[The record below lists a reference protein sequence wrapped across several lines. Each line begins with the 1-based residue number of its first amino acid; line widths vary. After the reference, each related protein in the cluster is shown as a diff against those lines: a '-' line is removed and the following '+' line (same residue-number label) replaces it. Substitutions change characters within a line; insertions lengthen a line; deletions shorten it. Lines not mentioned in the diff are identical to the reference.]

1 MPDHQHSYEE
11 LIQRIT
17 KLEEQNKN
25 LQSEA
30 IKYRTFFDSFPH
42 GITVSDSHGNI
53 IESNLIS
60 EQLLGINKEEHK
72 KREIS
77 GQEWRIIG
85 KDGNDMPANEWASVI
100 ALKENHLVT
109 GCEMGII
116 KPDSQT
122 TWLNVTAAP
131 IPLEGYGVAITYNDI
146 TEKKHAENA
155 LRESE
160 KRYRKIFNNKHVAML
175 VIDPETGSIIDAN
188 PSATTL
194 YGWSRPELTKMN
206 IKEINTL
213 PWDDLSSAMQKTKN
227 EKNKLFNFEHRLK
240 DGSIRDMEV
249 TSAPIEFDGKTYLFS
264 IIHDITERKKAEI
277 ALHENVSKYR
287 MLFDNAVD
295 AIFVADPDTGILV
308 DVNKKAEELTGYL
321 KSELIGK
328 HQAFIHPEEDS
339 EFYHQEFQNASECAG
354 GFFREMLVQTKD
366 GKHVPVEINSGGS
379 VKIGDK
385 RLHIGIFR
393 NITERK
399 VAEETLIKSEFLFRG
414 LYDNMTSGS
423 AIYEVIND
431 GSKGSDFI
439 VKSFNQKSLEIEGKT
454 LDQVIRKSLFDLRPN
469 IDDYGIIP
477 VMKKV
482 WETGEPAYF
491 PIKIY
496 QDEIFSNYYENYIFK
511 IPTGEIVTIYND
523 VTDQKNAEE
532 ALRKSEERFAL
543 AMEFANDG
551 LFDWNLET
559 NEIYY
564 SPVWKLMLGYEN
576 DELPNDFSIWETL
589 TNPEDAERSWKMQ
602 NELIN
607 KQRDRFEIEFRMKH
621 KDGHWV
627 DILSRAKAIFDKD
640 DTAIRIVG
648 THVDI
653 SERKTSE
660 KELKK
665 QRDLFELV
673 INSVPA
679 RIFWKDLNLVYLGCN
694 IHFAKDSGMKKPE
707 DVIGKDDYNLVWKKN
722 ADEYRADDELVIST
736 GKPKLNYEEGFLNR
750 EGKKVWWMTSKM
762 PLRSSDGKI
771 IGIIAISE
779 NITERKKTKKDKT
792 ILESKLQQ
800 AQKMESIG
808 TLAGGI
814 AHDFNNILSSIIG
827 FSELAL
833 GDAEKGTDLEDDLQE
848 IRNAGL
854 RAKDLVKQIL
864 TFARQTDEEVKPI
877 QVNVI
882 TFEVLKFIKSSIPST
897 IQINDKIESDSLI
910 MGSPTQIHQVLMNLC
925 TNAAYA
931 MEENGGI
938 LEISVNDTMI
948 DMMAMIPNLRPGD
961 YIEIKVTDTGMGIS
975 PQHIHTIFEPYF
987 TTKPVGEGTGMGL
1000 AVVHG
1005 IVESYGGKILVNSTI
1020 GQGTCFTIYLP
1031 ITKKRKVHTH
1041 SAKKDLPL
1049 GTENILF
1056 VDDEAPI
1063 AKMGSKVL
1071 EQIGYSVTTRTSS
1084 VEALELFRSKP
1095 QAFDLVI
1102 TDMTMPNMTGDKMAA
1117 KMMKIR
1123 SDIPVVLC
1131 TGYSK
1136 KISKES
1142 AADIGI
1148 KALVYKPVVKADL
1161 AKTVRKVLDEVNR
1174 TE

>member
-1 MPDHQHSYEE
+1 MNDKIRILIVEDNTIVAEDIKVRVERMGYHVTDCVTRGETAIKSVDKNTPDLILMDIKLKGDLNGIETSSSIHASRHDIPVIYLTAYADEETLERAKRTEPFGYIVKPFEDKDLRSAIEIAVYKHQMERKLKVSEE
-11 LIQRIT
+11 WLRTTLSSIGDGTIAT
-17 KLEEQNKN
+17 DMKGCVTFMNPVAESLTGWS
-25 LQSEA
+25 QSEA
-30 IKYRTFFDSFPH
+30 YGKPL
-42 GITVSDSHGNI
+42 TVVFNI
-53 IESNLIS
+53 IN
-60 EQLLGINKEEHK
+60 EQTRIPCENPVAKVIET
-72 KREIS
+72 
-77 GQEWRIIG
+77 GQIIG
-85 KDGNDMPANEWASVI
+85 LANHTLLITRDGRELPIKDSASPILLNGTDSMGVV
-100 ALKENHLVT
+100 LVFQD
-109 GCEMGII
+109 
-116 KPDSQT
+116 DSEAR
-122 TWLNVTAAP
+122 AAERK
-131 IPLEGYGVAITYNDI
+131 LREK
-146 TEKKHAENA
+146 EKKLRSTLDATPFPVAVVDLKDDRIFYWSSSA
-155 LRESE
+155 LELFGHTALTTSEWYQIAYPDPDYRQDMIDRWKPFLEIARES
-160 KRYRKIFNNKHVAML
+160 RHPVN
-175 VIDPETGSIIDAN
+175 TG
-188 PSATTL
+188 
-194 YGWSRPELTKMN
+194 
-206 IKEINTL
+206 
-213 PWDDLSSAMQKTKN
+213 
-227 EKNKLFNFEHRLK
+227 EHQITCK
-240 DGSIRDMEV
+240 D
-249 TSAPIEFDGKTYLFS
+249 
-264 IIHDITERKKAEI
+264 
-277 ALHENVSKYR
+277 
-287 MLFDNAVD
+287 
-295 AIFVADPDTGILV
+295 
-308 DVNKKAEELTGYL
+308 
-321 KSELIGK
+321 
-328 HQAFIHPEEDS
+328 
-339 EFYHQEFQNASECAG
+339 
-354 GFFREMLVQTKD
+354 
-366 GKHVPVEINSGGS
+366 GS
-379 VKIGDK
+379 VKICELYASFIQDN
-385 RLHIGIFR
+385 LIVTFN

-399 VAEETLIKSEFLFRG
+399 QAEDNLREAILQQNITIKAGNIGLWDWDLITNKVSYSAEWKKQIGYEDNEIADNFDEWKSRVHPDDLESALERVQKSIANLNQDHKSEFRFRHR
-414 LYDNMTSGS
+414 
-423 AIYEVIND
+423 D
-431 GSKGSDFI
+431 GSYHWILAQASI
-439 VKSFNQKSLEIEGKT
+439 L
-454 LDQVIRKSLFDLRPN
+454 
-469 IDDYGIIP
+469 
-477 VMKKV
+477 
-482 WETGEPAYF
+482 
-491 PIKIY
+491 
-496 QDEIFSNYYENYIFK
+496 QDESGQAI
-511 IPTGEIVTIYND
+511 
-523 VTDQKNAEE
+523 
-532 ALRKSEERFAL
+532 R
-543 AMEFANDG
+543 
-551 LFDWNLET
+551 
-559 NEIYY
+559 
-564 SPVWKLMLGYEN
+564 MLG
-576 DELPNDFSIWETL
+576 S
-589 TNPEDAERSWKMQ
+589 
-602 NELIN
+602 
-607 KQRDRFEIEFRMKH
+607 
-621 KDGHWV
+621 
-627 DILSRAKAIFDKD
+627 
-640 DTAIRIVG
+640 
-648 THVDI
+648 HVDI

-660 KELKK
+660 EELKK

-694 IHFAKDSGMKKPE
+694 IHFVKDSGMKKSE
-707 DVIGKDDYNLVWKKN
+707 DVIGKDDYVLVWKKD
-722 ADEYRADDELVIST
+722 ADEYRADDKLVIST
-736 GKPKLNYEEGFLNR
+736 GKPKLNYEEGFLDS

-779 NITERKKTKKDKT
+779 NITERKKAKKDKT